1 MSDENLEPK
10 RIETKKG
17 ERVVERLKNF
27 GKNILARLKGTEQP
41 NKPEETT
48 IEIDKEP
55 KGEANTGVAE
65 KVGVSSEQE
74 VEQVPDHIRAARERL
89 ASETLITNN
98 KEFNAHF
105 GRPEVPEGFDT
116 VEEGVNYYGWA
127 AIHQEEK
134 SVLDT
139 IAQRVE
145 EARSKDTAVIHPD
158 TAVERF
164 KEAAAKGADEF
175 LLAKFGAVVANAEH
189 HLNGEDKK
197 ASLKAESPKVE
208 QPKAEAKPSEKKA
221 NTPEEKPADR
231 PFKDVDSKDLPKLV
245 VEAFRNGDRE
255 KAEQIRAESEQRLVK
270 QREWL
275 RADIA
280 KQREEVK
287 QKYPE
292 GNPTR
297 ALLLQHIDEIEEQA
311 LRLTTPETKQ
321 SQPKPKNA
329 REAFK
334 QGYEK
339 GRQQARGERIRP
351 TSSRPEGRPQ
361 SRPASRRNNQQRR
374 SQPAGR

>member
-1 MSDENLEPK
+1 MSAEDLEPK

-17 ERVVERLKNF
+17 ESVVERLKNF

-48 IEIDKEP
+48 IEIDKGP

-65 KVGVSSEQE
+65 KVEVSSEQE

-89 ASETLITNN
+89 AGETLITNN

-208 QPKAEAKPSEKKA
+208 QPKAEAKPAEKTA
-221 NTPEEKPADR
+221 DTPEEEPAGR
-231 PFKDVDSKDLPKLV
+231 PFKD
-245 VEAFRNGDRE
+245 
-255 KAEQIRAESEQRLVK
+255 
-270 QREWL
+270 
-275 RADIA
+275 ADFVQ
-280 KQREEVK
+280 QREEVK

-297 ALLLQHIDEIEEQA
+297 ALLLQHIDEIEEQP
-311 LRLTTPETKQ
+311 LRLTTPETEQ

-339 GRQQARGERIRP
+339 GRQQARGKRIRP
-351 TSSRPEGRPQ
+351 TAPRPEGRPQ